1 MTLGDLPKDVK
12 VGDKALGA
20 SSWLASAE
28 VVGKVAAVQTY
39 GVFFN
44 IGASRQGGRDD
55 EEVCQG
61 CAVPL
66 EIPRQGPEELR
77 GRRGEVLIHT
87 EPLISLG
94 GAGGGA

>member
-1 MTLGDLPKDVK
+1 MRARVTLGDLPKDVK

-44 IGASRQGGRDD
+44 IGASRQGG
-55 EEVCQG
+55 
-61 CAVPL
+61 
-66 EIPRQGPEELR
+66 
-77 GRRGEVLIHT
+77 
-87 EPLISLG
+87 
-94 GAGGGA
+94 

>member
-20 SSWLASAE
+20 SSSWLASAE

-44 IGASRQGGRDD
+44 IGASRQGG
-55 EEVCQG
+55 
-61 CAVPL
+61 
-66 EIPRQGPEELR
+66 
-77 GRRGEVLIHT
+77 
-87 EPLISLG
+87 
-94 GAGGGA
+94 